1 MGMRYKF
8 YFPCLLMLFS
18 LESSGVAQNS
28 FFHGNSLL
36 NSLQSITAS
45 TIPPSG
51 DLNPYGVAFVPS
63 GFPSGG
69 SIVGGDVLVANFNNS
84 GNLQGTG
91 TTIVSITPT
100 GKQSVFATST
110 LIGLDTALGVL
121 SRGFV
126 IVGNLPVA
134 YPGGNATPG
143 QGSLQIFNK
152 NGTLVATLNDP
163 ALLDSPWDLTIH
175 EQGSQAQVFV
185 SNVLSGTVTR
195 LNLSISGNQVT
206 VVSKTQIGSGY
217 THQPNAAAVVVGPTG
232 LAYDSNRD
240 TLYVASTADNKIFA
254 IGDAG
259 DRSSS
264 AGQGYVVFANQT
276 VLHGPLGLVL
286 APNGNLITANG
297 DAVFAGGMQNE
308 LVEFTPQGFL
318 VAQYEID
325 AGAPGGAFGV
335 AVTNS
340 QGSVRFAA
348 VDDDLNT
355 VTIWTLSSDS

>member
-1 MGMRYKF
+1 MRHKF
-8 YFPCLLMLFS
+8 HFPCLLLLLS

-28 FFHGNSLL
+28 FFHSNSLL
-36 NSLQSITAS
+36 DSLQSITAS

-51 DLNPYGVAFVPS
+51 DLNPYGVAFVPA

-69 SIVGGDVLVANFNNS
+69 SIAAGDVLIANFNNS
-84 GNLQGTG
+84 SNLQGTG

-134 YPGGNATPG
+134 YPGRVATPG
-143 QGSLQIFNK
+143 QGSLQIFNR
-152 NGTLVATLNDP
+152 NGGLVATLNDP
-163 ALLDSPWDLTIH
+163 TLLDSPWDLPVND
-175 EQGSQAQVFV
+175 QGSQAQVFV

-195 LNLSISGNQVT
+195 LNLSVSSTQVT
-206 VVSKTQIGSGY
+206 LVSKTQIGSGY
-217 THQPNAAAVVVGPTG
+217 AHQPNSAAVVVGPTG
-232 LAYDSNRD
+232 LAYDPNRD

-254 IGDAG
+254 IGEAAA
-259 DRSSS
+259 RSSS
-264 AGQGYVVFANQT
+264 GGQGFVVFANQT

-297 DAVFAGGMQNE
+297 DAVFSGGTQNE
-308 LVEFTPQGFL
+308 LVEFTLQGFL
-318 VAQYEID
+318 VAQYELD
-325 AGAPGGAFGV
+325 AGAPGAAFGV
-335 AVTNS
+335 ASAAS

-355 VTIWTLSSDS
+355 VTVWTLPPGF